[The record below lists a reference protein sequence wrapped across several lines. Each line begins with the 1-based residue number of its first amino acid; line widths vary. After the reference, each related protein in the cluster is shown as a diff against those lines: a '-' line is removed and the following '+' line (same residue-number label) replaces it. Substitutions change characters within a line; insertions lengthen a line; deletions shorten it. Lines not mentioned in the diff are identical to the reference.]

1 MRAAPHQQQQQQQ
14 QPLRFSLAR
23 GRGAGGLQ
31 LQPALQPFSALRA
44 AGRGGYR
51 TVPHTLSYDSGDDS
65 DGSDGPP
72 RLPRSRCGQSC
83 LVVCVVV
90 AVAAGSVAI
99 FRALTH
105 RDVPKVSSR
114 LRGGRPP
121 PPPPPRQFMAV
132 RASPVVESGKRYGG
146 KPINRVERVPW
157 TRPEGE
163 KRIEH
168 IPLAEARAAP
178 APPFSPV
185 LSWSWSPPP
194 PPRATTTWTP
204 ASVPLPPLA
213 PFPSP
218 PPPPPRPARRHRS
231 PPPPPP
237 PLPSTLASVVGVAV
251 AAEAGSGR
259 AV

>member
-1 MRAAPHQQQQQQQ
+1 MRAAPQQQQ

-83 LVVCVVV
+83 LVVCVVI

-114 LRGGRPP
+114 PRGGRP

-132 RASPVVESGKRYGG
+132 RASSVVEGGKRYGG
-146 KPINRVERVPW
+146 KPAKRVEL
-157 TRPEGE
+157 
-163 KRIEH
+163 
-168 IPLAEARAAP
+168 IPLAEARPAP

-194 PPRATTTWTP
+194 PPPGPPRATTTTRTP

-218 PPPPPRPARRHRS
+218 PPPPPPPPPPKPPRPARRHRS
-231 PPPPPP
+231 PPPPPSPPP

-251 AAEAGSGR
+251 PAEQGSGR
-259 AV
+259 TVR